1 MAAPGGGQSRTDIV
15 APGQAIAYPAGW
27 LHLQLNDNCQPIES
41 VVVFNNINSGGTFN
55 LPQSLS
61 SFDAAYTSVAWVT
74 PLPSPQPTNWVI
86 DSTCAARCGINATSA
101 ATQTAKAQFQNKLQE
116 TAGLVFSGEQVA
128 AADATAL
135 FAQGAEKVLSQDAQL
150 AAAAVKSK
158 FAAAKNATRAAV
170 GK

>member
-27 LHLQLNDNCQPIES
+27 LHLQLNDNCQPMES
-41 VVVFNNINSGGTFN
+41 VLVFNAINSGGTFN
-55 LPQSLS
+55 LPASLS
-61 SFDAAYTSVAWVT
+61 TFDAAYTDVAWAT

-86 DSTCAARCGINATSA
+86 DPTCAARCGINATSA
-101 ATQTAKAQFQNKLQE
+101 ATQTAKAQFRNKLQE

-135 FAQGAEKVLSQDAQL
+135 FAQGAKSVLSKDAQR
-150 AAAAVKSK
+150 AAAAVGSK
-158 FAAAKNATRAAV
+158 AAAVKNATRAV
-170 GK
+170 IGK